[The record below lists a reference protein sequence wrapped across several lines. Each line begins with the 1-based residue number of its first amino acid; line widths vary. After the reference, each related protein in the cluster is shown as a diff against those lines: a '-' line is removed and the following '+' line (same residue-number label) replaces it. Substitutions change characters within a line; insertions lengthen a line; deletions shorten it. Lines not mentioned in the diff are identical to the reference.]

1 MTTTLR
7 AATAGIVGAVLAF
20 GLAELIHGLFV
31 SVPSVFVSLAQ
42 QVVERTPGEL
52 VTRGIELLGTADIPV
67 LVACMIVGALV
78 VTAILGNVAVRSPIL
93 AIAGVAVLA
102 GIAIFAA
109 LAEPFVAAAPTALT
123 IVGALAIGAAVTEL
137 LLRTDGVREPKK
149 PVAEDTVASPPGVPP
164 TMDVRSKEA
173 YSSGGTSVG
182 RGSFLLLGGG
192 AMVAGLAALGVGRS
206 LSGGSASSAPK
217 RLNLASGT
225 DNGEN
230 AAEGGSQEQAV
241 EHQTLPPPD
250 PEASLDVPGMPDLIT
265 PASNFYLIDTA
276 LTSPRI
282 DVNSWNLSIKGEVK
296 NPIQFSYK
304 DLLEM
309 PTREAD
315 VTLSC
320 VSNEVGGGLISNG
333 RWTGVLL
340 SDVLAEAGVTRDK
353 ITSASEQLVGRSA
366 DGWTSGFKTDIALD
380 GREALVAFGLNDSEL
395 PLKNGYPVR
404 LVIPGL
410 YGYVSA
416 TKWITEIELTNWD
429 FDAYWIQRTWAKEG
443 PIKTQS
449 RMDTVQ
455 GGDNLSPGTVPI
467 GGVAWA
473 PHRGISKVEVSTD
486 NGETWNEAR
495 LAAQLAEDTW
505 RQYVYEWDA
514 KPGDYT
520 LQVRATDGEGQTQ
533 TEQTAP
539 PHPSGASGY
548 HTLDVAVA

>member
-1 MTTTLR
+1 MSTRFR
-7 AATAGIVGAVLAF
+7 AATAGVVGAVLAF
-20 GLAELIHGLFV
+20 GIAELAHGLFG

-67 LVACMIVGALV
+67 LVTCMIVGALV
-78 VTAILGNVAVRSPIL
+78 VSAILGNIAVRSPII

-109 LAEPFVAAAPTALT
+109 LAEPFVAAAPTVLT
-123 IVGALAIGAAVTEL
+123 IAGALAIGAVVTEL
-137 LLRTDGVREPKK
+137 LLRIDGFRDPKK
-149 PVAEDTVASPPGVPP
+149 PAVEDTAASPPGIPP
-164 TMDVRSKEA
+164 TMDVRSREA

-182 RGSFLLLGGG
+182 RGGFLLLGGG
-192 AMVAGLAALGVGRS
+192 AMVAGLAALGMGRA
-206 LSGGSASSAPK
+206 LSGGSAAAAPK
-217 RLNLASGT
+217 RLNLASGSE
-225 DNGEN
+225 NGEN
-230 AAEGGSQEQAV
+230 AAEGGGQEKAV

-265 PASNFYLIDTA
+265 PASSFYLIDTA
-276 LTSPRI
+276 LSSPRI
-282 DVNSWNLSIKGEVK
+282 EVNSWNLSIKGEVE
-296 NPIQFSYK
+296 NPIEFSYK

-315 VTLSC
+315 ITLSC

-340 SDVLAEAGVTRDK
+340 SDVLAEAGMIRDK
-353 ITSASEQLVGRSA
+353 VTQASEQLVGRSA

-380 GREALVAFGLNDSEL
+380 GREALVAFGLNGSEL
-395 PLKNGYPVR
+395 PLKHGYPVR

-416 TKWITEIELTNWD
+416 TKWLTEIELTNWD
-429 FDAYWIQRTWAKEG
+429 FDAYWIQRTWTKEG

-449 RMDTVQ
+449 RIDTVQ
-455 GGDNLSPGTVPI
+455 GGDNLSAGTVPI

-486 NGETWNEAR
+486 NGSSWNDAR

-533 TEQTAP
+533 TEKTAP

-548 HTLDVAVA
+548 HTIEVTVP